1 MIARYRRAAMGSIWE
16 EKAKFA
22 RWLEIEI
29 LACEGM
35 AECGIIPKEAAREIR
50 RKAAFEIDRIAEI
63 EEVTNHDVIAFLTNV
78 AEHVGE
84 ASRFVHLGM
93 TSSDILDTGLAMAM
107 KEAGE
112 LLLAEVDRLI
122 ERLRR
127 RAVEFKMTPCIGR
140 SHGIH
145 AEPTTFGLKLLL
157 WRQEMKRNRE
167 RLRRAVA
174 TVSVGQISGAVGT
187 LAHMDP
193 RVEEYVCD
201 ELGLAVAEVSTQVIQ
216 RDRHAEFMTTLAVV
230 ASTLDKMATE
240 LRNLQRTDILEVEEA
255 FGKGQKGSS
264 AMPHKRNPI
273 TSERVSGLARVLRGN
288 ALAALENVA
297 LWHERDITH
306 SSVERVII
314 PDSCILLD
322 YMLDKM
328 SRIVDGLLVYPENML
343 KNIYATRGLVF
354 SQSLLLALVRKGLG
368 REDAYARVQAAA
380 MAVWNSDRDFSD
392 AVRGTKGIT
401 ELLSDEEIDLCF
413 DLDRQFVHV
422 DAIFERALDETPGNN
437 AGRDRDTGRQ

>member
-1 MIARYRRAAMGSIWE
+1 MIERYTRPAMGAIWE
-16 EKAKFA
+16 ENAKFA

-35 AECGIIPKEAAREIR
+35 AKYGIIPEEAAREIR
-50 RKAAFEIDRIAEI
+50 EKGAFEIERILEI

-84 ASRFVHLGM
+84 ASRFVHMGM

-107 KEAGE
+107 KDAGE
-112 LLLAEVDRLI
+112 MLLAEVDRLI
-122 ERLRR
+122 ELLRAR
-127 RAVEFKMTPCIGR
+127 SLEFKMTPCIGR

-157 WRQEMKRNRE
+157 WYQEMKRNRE
-167 RLRRAVA
+167 RLRHAVK

-193 RVEEYVCD
+193 RVEEYVC
-201 ELGLAVAEVSTQVIQ
+201 EKLGLSVAEVSTQIIQ
-216 RDRHAEFMTTLAVV
+216 RDRHAEFMSTLAVV
-230 ASTLDKMATE
+230 ASTLDKIGTE

-255 FGKGQKGSS
+255 FTKGQKGSS

-273 TSERVSGLARVLRGN
+273 TGERVSGLARVIRSN

-314 PDSCILLD
+314 PDSCILMD
-322 YMLDKM
+322 YILDKT
-328 SRIVDGLLVYPENML
+328 SRIIEGLLVYPENML
-343 KNIYATRGLVF
+343 KNIYTTQGMVF
-354 SQSLLLALVRKGLG
+354 SQSLLLALVSKNIS
-368 REDAYARVQAAA
+368 REDAYARVQSAA
-380 MAVWNSDRDFSD
+380 MSIWNSDKQFLD
-392 AVRGTKGIT
+392 AVLESGGIT
-401 ELLSDEEIDLCF
+401 ELLSEKEIRDCF
-413 DLDRQFVHV
+413 DLDRQFIHV
-422 DAIFERALDETPGNN
+422 DHIFARALK
-437 AGRDRDTGRQ
+437 A